1 MIQQSKKFRR
11 IYDHLTN
18 FELQRTSEADK
29 LISAEDILGDLRDK
43 ERPHFFLNFYS
54 EQGVMKALE
63 EYGIFN
69 DLNKRGFHDFII
81 RINARDPYR
90 HTLKAFFQQEDQD
103 HLLGELIVRKKY
115 FIAKPIFPSSIS
127 GQKFS
132 MIVIEWLTL
141 QDPTAQF
148 TAHRP
153 PLPGQIYPGLRMGR
167 KIVGIFVNMS
177 LRLKADGLLNIPEYY
192 HNAVFYSK
200 LFKYFNPTSEGQ
212 FLAMQRDL
220 RMAGLFKAT
229 WAVELNCVINKETGE
244 TWKWFTDEQVLFVSD
259 KMEKYFE
266 SKDYT
271 RKVEEA
277 FNNYEFGIDEAKFN
291 QLIHQQPQFELLP
304 GLLQESG
311 RI

>member
-1 MIQQSKKFRR
+1 MVQQPKKYRR
-11 IYDHLTN
+11 IYENLTN

-29 LISAEDILGDLRDK
+29 LISSEDILGDLRDK
-43 ERPHFFLNFYS
+43 ERPHLFLNFYS

-69 DLNKRGFHDFII
+69 DLNKRGFHDFIVK
-81 RINARDPYR
+81 INALDPYR
-90 HTLKAFFQQEDQD
+90 HTLKAYFQKEDQD

-115 FIAKPIFPSSIS
+115 FIAKPIFSSSIA

-153 PLPGQIYPGLRMGR
+153 PLPGQIYPGLRIGR

-177 LRLKADGLLNIPEYY
+177 LRLKTDGLLNIPEYY

-200 LFKYFNPTSEGQ
+200 HFRYVNPTSEGQ

-229 WAVELNCVINKETGE
+229 WAVELNCVIEKNSGE
-244 TWKWFTDEQVLFVSD
+244 TWKWFTDEQVLFVSE

-266 SKDYT
+266 SKEYDK
-271 RKVEEA
+271 KVQEA
-277 FNNYEFGIDEAKFN
+277 FNYHDFAIDEIRFHK
-291 QLIHQQPQFELLP
+291 LIRQHPSFKSVPELL
-304 GLLQESG
+304 EETT
-311 RI
+311 RV